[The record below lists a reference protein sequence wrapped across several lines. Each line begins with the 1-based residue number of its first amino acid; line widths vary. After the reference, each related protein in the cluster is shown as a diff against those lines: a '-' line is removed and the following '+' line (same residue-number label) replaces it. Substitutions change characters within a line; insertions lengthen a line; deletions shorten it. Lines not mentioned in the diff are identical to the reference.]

1 MVLDAEMPPHKR
13 RRYRA
18 IRQAAAELVRER
30 GYEAMTYDAVAERA
44 GVSRRTVFNYF
55 PTKFDLIK
63 VWPTLDPKAFA
74 HIATTSNNFLADLRE
89 LLLERARRLDG
100 DRAEFLL
107 LREIAATDPEVHN
120 RIDAAI
126 RNSFESLRPALA
138 QRAQLS
144 EDDSRLRLAVY
155 LMLAIERT
163 AFDEWLESDT
173 ASSAT
178 LEDAIDHTL
187 ALTVSL
193 IGSGLDAA
201 TPLTSAVSRPTNPQ
215 GGATPATPA
224 SLTTPAATSAPP
236 QSAVVTP
243 KNSQGKEGK

>member
-1 MVLDAEMPPHKR
+1 MPPHKR

-63 VWPTLDPKAFA
+63 VWPALDAKAFA
-74 HIATTSNNFLADLRE
+74 HIAINSENFLADIRQ

-144 EDDSRLRLAVY
+144 EDDARLRMAIY
-155 LMLAIERT
+155 LMLAVERA
-163 AFDEWLESDT
+163 AFDEWLEND
-173 ASSAT
+173 AFSSAT
-178 LEDAIDHTL
+178 LEEAIDHTL
-187 ALTVSL
+187 ALTLSL
-193 IGSGLDAA
+193 VGSGTGLPPAA
-201 TPLTSAVSRPTNPQ
+201 K
-215 GGATPATPA
+215 PA
-224 SLTTPAATSAPP
+224 SAATSAAKPSP
-236 QSAVVTP
+236 AVEP
-243 KNSQGKEGK
+243 KKINQAKHKEQGKEGK

>member
-1 MVLDAEMPPHKR
+1 MPPHKR

-55 PTKFDLIK
+55 PS
-63 VWPTLDPKAFA
+63 
-74 HIATTSNNFLADLRE
+74 TSNNFLADLRE

-126 RNSFESLRPALA
+126 RSSFESLRPALA

>member
-1 MVLDAEMPPHKR
+1 MPPHKR

-63 VWPTLDPKAFA
+63 VWPTLDAKAFA
-74 HIATTSNNFLADLRE
+74 HIATNSENFLADLRE
-89 LLLERARRLDG
+89 LLLDG

-107 LREIAATDPEVHN
+107 QREIAATDPEVHN

-138 QRAQLS
+138 QRTQLS
-144 EDDSRLRLAVY
+144 EDDSRLRMAVY
-155 LMLAIERT
+155 LMLAIERA
-163 AFDEWLESDT
+163 AFDEWLDND
-173 ASSAT
+173 AFSSAT
-178 LEDAIDHTL
+178 LEEAIDHTL

-193 IGSGLDAA
+193 VGSGTDLPPVAK
-201 TPLTSAVSRPTNPQ
+201 PSPAVE
-215 GGATPATPA
+215 
-224 SLTTPAATSAPP
+224 
-236 QSAVVTP
+236 P
-243 KNSQGKEGK
+243 KKINQAKRKKQEKEGK

>member
-1 MVLDAEMPPHKR
+1 
-13 RRYRA
+13 
-18 IRQAAAELVRER
+18 
-30 GYEAMTYDAVAERA
+30 
-44 GVSRRTVFNYF
+44 
-55 PTKFDLIK
+55 
-63 VWPTLDPKAFA
+63 
-74 HIATTSNNFLADLRE
+74 
-89 LLLERARRLDG
+89 
-100 DRAEFLL
+100 
-107 LREIAATDPEVHN
+107 
-120 RIDAAI
+120 
-126 RNSFESLRPALA
+126 
-138 QRAQLS
+138 
-144 EDDSRLRLAVY
+144 
-155 LMLAIERT
+155 MLAIERT

>member
-63 VWPTLDPKAFA
+63 VWPTLDPEAFA

-193 IGSGLDAA
+193 IGSGLDDVA
-201 TPLTSAVSRPTNPQ
+201 PLTSDDASCPYS
-215 GGATPATPA
+215 APA
-224 SLTTPAATSAPP
+224 SNTALTAASAPP
-236 QSAVVTP
+236 QGAVVAP

>member
-1 MVLDAEMPPHKR
+1 MPPHKR

-63 VWPTLDPKAFA
+63 IWPALDAEAFA
-74 HIATTSNNFLADLRE
+74 NIATNSENFLADLRQ
-89 LLLERARRLDG
+89 LLVERARRLDG

-120 RIDAAI
+120 HIDAAI

-144 EDDSRLRLAVY
+144 EDDSRLRMAIYLTLAV
-155 LMLAIERT
+155 ERA
-163 AFDEWLESDT
+163 AFDEWLENDT
-173 ASSAT
+173 FSSAT
-178 LEDAIDHTL
+178 LEEAIDHTL
-187 ALTVSL
+187 ALMVSL
-193 IGSGLDAA
+193 VGSGTDLPPVAK
-201 TPLTSAVSRPTNPQ
+201 PSPAVE
-215 GGATPATPA
+215 
-224 SLTTPAATSAPP
+224 
-236 QSAVVTP
+236 P
-243 KNSQGKEGK
+243 KKINQAKRKKQEKEGK

>member
-63 VWPTLDPKAFA
+63 VWPTLDAKAFA
-74 HIATTSNNFLADLRE
+74 HIATTSNSFLADLRE
-89 LLLERARRLDG
+89 LLLERARHLDG

-193 IGSGLDAA
+193 IGSGFDVA
-201 TPLTSAVSRPTNPQ
+201 TPLTSDDASCPHS
-215 GGATPATPA
+215 APA
-224 SLTTPAATSAPP
+224 SNTTLTAASAPP
-236 QSAVVTP
+236 QSAVVAP

>member
-1 MVLDAEMPPHKR
+1 MPPHKR

-63 VWPTLDPKAFA
+63 VWPTLDAKAFA
-74 HIATTSNNFLADLRE
+74 HIATNSENFLADLRE
-89 LLLERARRLDG
+89 LLLERARHLDG

-107 LREIAATDPEVHN
+107 QREIAATDPEVHN

-173 ASSAT
+173 TSSAT

-201 TPLTSAVSRPTNPQ
+201 TPVTSDDASCPRSASASSTALTVA
-215 GGATPATPA
+215 
-224 SLTTPAATSAPP
+224 SAPP
-236 QSAVVTP
+236 QSAVVAP